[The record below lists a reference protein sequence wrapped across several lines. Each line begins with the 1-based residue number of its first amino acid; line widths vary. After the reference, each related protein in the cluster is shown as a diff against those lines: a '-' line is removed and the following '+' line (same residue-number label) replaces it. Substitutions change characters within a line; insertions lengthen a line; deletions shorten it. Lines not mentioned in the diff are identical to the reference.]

1 MARRKSPTFTEVE
14 LEFMRIIWEH
24 DEVSTEDI
32 RYILQQ
38 KGRDLSDGSI
48 RKVLSI
54 LVRKDHITR
63 RREGRAYLYRGC
75 VPQQQARVGMVQDL
89 LKRAFGGSVSLMASA
104 LLNTRDVK
112 GGDLDEIKRLVAE
125 RESGPREAFSR

>member
-24 DEVSTEDI
+24 EEVSTEDI

-38 KGRDLSDGSI
+38 RGRELSDGSI

-54 LVRKDHITR
+54 LVRKNHLTR
-63 RREGRAYLYRGC
+63 RRDGRAYLYKAG
-75 VPQQQARVGMVQDL
+75 VPQQQARVSMVQDL
-89 LKRAFGGSVSLMASA
+89 LKRAFGGSVALMALA
-104 LLNTRDVK
+104 LLNTRDVQ

-125 RESGPREAFSR
+125 RESGLREAFSR

>member
-32 RYILQQ
+32 RYILEQ
-38 KGRDLSDGSI
+38 KGRELSDGSI

-54 LVRKDHITR
+54 LIRKGHITR
-63 RREGRAYLYRGC
+63 RRDGRAYLYKAG
-75 VPQQQARVGMVQDL
+75 VPQQQARITMVQDL
-89 LKRAFGGSVSLMASA
+89 LRRAFGGSVTHMATA
-104 LLNTRDVK
+104 LLHTKDVK
-112 GGDLDEIKRLVAE
+112 ESDIQEIKRLIAE
-125 RESGPREAFSR
+125 REGEGKK

>member
-32 RYILQQ
+32 RIILQQ

-54 LVRKDHITR
+54 LSRKGHITR
-63 RREGRAYLYRGC
+63 RREGRAYLYKAG
-75 VPQQQARVGMVQDL
+75 VPQQQARITMVQDL
-89 LKRAFGGSVSLMASA
+89 LRRAFGGSVSLMAAA
-104 LLNTRDVK
+104 LLDTREVK
-112 GGDLDEIKRLVAE
+112 AGDLQEIKRMIE
-125 RESGPREAFSR
+125 EHEGEK

>member
-32 RYILQQ
+32 RDILHQ
-38 KGRDLSDGSI
+38 KGRELSDGSI

-54 LVRKDHITR
+54 LSRKGHITR
-63 RREGRAYLYRGC
+63 RREGRAYLYKAAI
-75 VPQQQARVGMVQDL
+75 PQQQARINMVQDL
-89 LKRAFGGSVSLMASA
+89 LRRAFSGSVSLMAAA
-104 LLNTRDVK
+104 LLSTHEVK
-112 GGDLDEIKRLVAE
+112 ASDLDEIKRLIEE
-125 RESGPREAFSR
+125 REGEK